1 MKADK
6 LGTLE
11 EGKWADLVV
20 LDRDYFTIPEI
31 DILRIQPLLT
41 MVGGKVVSLHE
52 LLATEWNTAPVGEE
66 YNYDREEV
74 DEILRVA
81 EQARPW
87 TGGPVAG
94 SN

>member
-1 MKADK
+1 
-6 LGTLE
+6 
-11 EGKWADLVV
+11 
-20 LDRDYFTIPEI
+20 
-31 DILRIQPLLT
+31 

-52 LLATEWNTAPVGEE
+52 RLATEWNTAPVGEE